1 MADINSRINELRSY
15 FVSFNIAEG
24 TIYALVR
31 FPEKWTV
38 PQDIAELKV
47 KTTYDNQTKGHYFF
61 TEFSNGTD
69 TVFDGIEYVI
79 VLNKTIEERSA
90 LLRQKANELTEL
102 FASEP
107 IERLRTLKF
116 TFDDETP
123 VRKSK
128 NKPESEK
135 SVSFKKN
142 KRGRRSKKAETT
154 ENEEKTEEVAILEP
168 EIKEEEVEI
177 NNRPAEETINVEGSS
192 LLNFAESMTDE
203 Q

>member
-1 MADINSRINELRSY
+1 MADINSRINELRNY

-38 PQDIAELKV
+38 PQYIAELKV
-47 KTTYDNQTKGHYFF
+47 KTAYDNQAKGYYFF
-61 TEFSNGTD
+61 TELPNGTD

-79 VLNKTIEERSA
+79 VLNKTIAERSA

-107 IERLRTLKF
+107 IERLRMLKF
-116 TFDDETP
+116 TFDDEKP
-123 VRKSK
+123 VRKPK

-135 SVSFKKN
+135 SVSLKKN
-142 KRGRRSKKAETT
+142 KRGRKSKKAETA

-168 EIKEEEVEI
+168 EIKEEVEI